1 VAGIIPVR
9 SGTSIIPDSSMPG
22 KVTLIVTAGPIQG
35 TRFDFTQHD
44 TFLFGRAAD
53 CHARLA
59 ASDTSASRHH
69 FLLEANPPAA
79 RLRDL
84 GSLNG
89 THVNGA
95 RHGGRARHETP
106 EEGGRRAHAEV
117 DLRDGDRI
125 RVGATTF
132 SVGIEAPAAC
142 CDCGR
147 PIEEGERGAAAWI
160 ARTFLCVECR
170 RRTGAS
176 AGPAVS
182 ARPSAGNA
190 ASRPAATTEGRTGG
204 SIGNYEVGPLLGKGG
219 MGAVYRA
226 RRKSDGREVALKLL
240 LPKVAVSAET
250 RANLLREIEVTL
262 RLRHPSIVEMVECG
276 QDGEGFYFAMEYC
289 PGGSVEALV
298 GLEGA
303 LPLSRA
309 APLGLQALEGLAYA
323 HGAGFVHRDVK
334 PDNILIAADGSAK
347 LTDFGLAKSFDQA
360 GVSGLTATGAVAGT
374 LSFMPREQIT
384 TFRQLR
390 PASDV
395 WSMGATLYYMLTKE
409 YTRDFRGKK
418 DPIAV
423 ILNGG
428 IVPLRERAPHI
439 PAAVSA
445 VIDRA
450 IANDPQARYPT
461 AVELRDAL
469 REALD

>member
-1 VAGIIPVR
+1 
-9 SGTSIIPDSSMPG
+9 MPG

-35 TRFDFTQHD
+35 TRFDFAQHD
-44 TFLFGRAAD
+44 TFLFGRAPD

-89 THVNGA
+89 THVNGT

-106 EEGGRRAHAEV
+106 QEGGRRAHPEV

-125 RVGATTF
+125 RVGATII
-132 SVGIEAPAAC
+132 SVGIESPATC
-142 CDCGR
+142 CECGQ

-160 ARTFLCVECR
+160 AGTFLCAACR
-170 RRTGAS
+170 RRTGTGGSTATTG
-176 AGPAVS
+176 GPRATTV
-182 ARPSAGNA
+182 

-204 SIGNYEVGPLLGKGG
+204 SIGDYEVGPLLGKGG
-219 MGAVYRA
+219 MGTVYRA
-226 RRKSDGREVALKLL
+226 RRKSDGRVLALKLL
-240 LPKVAVSAET
+240 LPKAAVSPHT
-250 RANLLREIEVTL
+250 RGNLLREIEVTR
-262 RLRHPSIVEMVECG
+262 RLRHPNIVEMVECG
-276 QDGEGFYFAMEYC
+276 EDGEGFYFAMEYC
-289 PGGSVEALV
+289 PGGSVQARV

-303 LPLSRA
+303 LPLRIA
-309 APLGLQALEGLAYA
+309 APLALQALEGLAFA
-323 HGAGFVHRDVK
+323 HVARFVHRDVK
-334 PDNILIAADGSAK
+334 PDNILIASDGTAK
-347 LTDFGLAKSFDQA
+347 LTDFGLAKSFEQA

-409 YTRDFRGKK
+409 CPRDFRGRK

-423 ILNGG
+423 ILRGG
-428 IVPLRERAPHI
+428 IVPLRERAPHL
-439 PAAVSA
+439 PPAVSA

-450 IANDPQARYPT
+450 IADEPEARYAT

-469 REALD
+469 RGALD

>member
-1 VAGIIPVR
+1 
-9 SGTSIIPDSSMPG
+9 MPG

-35 TRFDFTQHD
+35 TRFDFTHHD
-44 TFLFGRAAD
+44 TFLFGRAPD

-69 FLLEANPPAA
+69 FLLEANPPAV

-89 THVNGA
+89 THVNGT

-117 DLRDGDRI
+117 DLRHGDHI
-125 RVGATTF
+125 RVGATIIT
-132 SVGIEAPAAC
+132 VGIEAPAAC

-147 PIEEGERGAAAWI
+147 PIEDEERGAAAWI
-160 ARTFLCVECR
+160 AGTFLCAECR
-170 RRTGAS
+170 LRTGTSGGTAIT
-176 AGPAVS
+176 V
-182 ARPSAGNA
+182 RPLAGNG

-204 SIGNYEVGPLLGKGG
+204 SIGGYEIGPFLGKGG

-226 RRKSDGREVALKLL
+226 RRRSDGREVALKLL
-240 LPKVAVSAET
+240 LPRVAVSPDA
-250 RANLLREIEVTL
+250 RANLLREIEVAR
-262 RLRHPSIVEMVECG
+262 RLHHPSIVEMVECG
-276 QDGEGFYFAMEYC
+276 EDGGSFYFAMEYC
-289 PGGSVEALV
+289 PGGSVQGRVA
-298 GLEGA
+298 LEGA
-303 LPLSRA
+303 LPLRLA
-309 APLGLQALEGLAYA
+309 APLALQALEGLAFA

-334 PDNILIAADGSAK
+334 PDNILIASDGSAK
-347 LTDFGLAKSFDQA
+347 LTDFGLAKSFEQA

-384 TFRQLR
+384 AFRQLR

-409 YTRDFRGKK
+409 YTRDFRGRK

-423 ILNGG
+423 ILNGS
-428 IVPLRERAPHI
+428 IVPLRERAPHL
-439 PAAVSA
+439 PPAVSA

-450 IANDPQARYPT
+450 IADDPKARYPT

-469 REALD
+469 RGALD